1 VPCEETNKR
10 RAPRCSCTWLSVISP
25 VARLYKVTHPA
36 RHGRTRNSIQ
46 SLPCTLLLLFLVPSA
61 PIDRF
66 FKYSFPAM
74 HFNYTSD
81 LPVLFPLNINTII
94 TPTHATLSLS
104 STMGGNN
111 GSTRPQ
117 PSPAITTIAQALEF
131 ARDSPEGAQD
141 PTVATILETAL
152 ADIWR
157 KIEAQP
163 TSYVM
168 TRDEFAV
175 FNYFQDRFAGQ
186 QLATAARRRY
196 WDHLQL
202 QNGS

>member
-1 VPCEETNKR
+1 VLPGVVV
-10 RAPRCSCTWLSVISP
+10 LGFQ
-25 VARLYKVTHPA
+25 LYLLQRVF
-36 RHGRTRNSIQ
+36 TRSYIPPDTAGHAIPYNPSHA
-46 SLPCTLLLLFLVPSA
+46 LGLLLFLVPSA

-74 HFNYTSD
+74 QFNYTSD
-81 LPVLFPLNINTII
+81 LPVLFPLNINTITI
-94 TPTHATLSLS
+94 PTHATLSLS

-117 PSPAITTIAQALEF
+117 PSPAITTVPQALEF

-157 KIEAQP
+157 KVEAQP

-175 FNYFQDRFAGQ
+175 FNYFQDRFAGE